1 MKRKKLSKSQ
11 YMRRKRKTPVM
22 KANKKVLYTSS
33 LALSL
38 FATGITAPN
47 VFALDWTPRSVSEI
61 SQEIEDKGGKLT
73 YTVKYGDTLS
83 AIAEAMNIDLDILAQ
98 VNQIADV
105 NLIFPD
111 TVLTTTVD
119 QNHQVTQIEIQAPVQ
134 EEADENTVQ
143 ATVDIAANE
152 ITVDDTVIPLESTD
166 APSSSASITEVSV
179 ETPVE
184 EVPVTEVSVE
194 TPVEEAPVTEVPVET
209 PLEETPVEE
218 VPVTE
223 VSVETPVEE
232 APVTEV
238 PVETPLEE
246 TPVEEVPVTEV
257 SVETPVEEAPVTE
270 GPAETPVEEAPVT
283 EVPAETPVEEAPVTE
298 VPVETPLEETPV
310 EEAPVAEVNSV
321 EAAPVTP
328 TPAASTA
335 TTVATVSTTSSSTT
349 SSYDV
354 GLQPQ
359 VAAFRAE
366 VANAFGITSFSG
378 YRAGDT
384 GDHGKGLAID
394 FMVPQSSALGDQVAA
409 YAAANLASKNI
420 SYIIWKQRFYSPY
433 ASIYGPAY
441 TWNLMPD
448 RGSITENHYDHV
460 HVSFNQ

>member
-83 AIAEAMNIDLDILAQ
+83 AIAEAMNIDLDIIAQ
-98 VNQIADV
+98 INQIADV

-134 EEADENTVQ
+134 EEAAENTVQ

-184 EVPVTEVSVE
+184 E
-194 TPVEEAPVTEVPVET
+194 APVTEVPVET
-209 PLEETPVEE
+209 PLEETPLEETPLEETPLEETPVEE

-223 VSVETPVEE
+223 LSVETPVEE
-232 APVTEV
+232 APVTEGPAETPVEEAPVAEV

-270 GPAETPVEEAPVT
+270 GPAETPVEEAPV
-283 EVPAETPVEEAPVTE
+283 
-298 VPVETPLEETPV
+298 
-310 EEAPVAEVNSV
+310 AEVNSV

-335 TTVATVSTTSSSTT
+335 TTVATVSTTSSSIT

-366 VANAFGITSFSG
+366 VTNAFGITSFSG

>member
-83 AIAEAMNIDLDILAQ
+83 AIAEAMNIDLDIIAQ

-134 EEADENTVQ
+134 EEAAENTVQ

-184 EVPVTEVSVE
+184 E
-194 TPVEEAPVTEVPVET
+194 APVTEVPVETPLEET

-223 VSVETPVEE
+223 VSVET
-232 APVTEV
+232 
-238 PVETPLEE
+238 L
-246 TPVEEVPVTEV
+246 
-257 SVETPVEEAPVTE
+257 VEEAPVTE
-270 GPAETPVEEAPVT
+270 GPAETPVEEALVT
-283 EVPAETPVEEAPVTE
+283 EVPAET
-298 VPVETPLEETPV
+298 LV

-328 TPAASTA
+328 TPAASTT

>member
-1 MKRKKLSKSQ
+1 
-11 YMRRKRKTPVM
+11 MR
-22 KANKKVLYTSS
+22 
-33 LALSL
+33 
-38 FATGITAPN
+38 
-47 VFALDWTPRSVSEI
+47 PRSASEI

-134 EEADENTVQ
+134 EEAAENTVQ

-184 EVPVTEVSVE
+184 E
-194 TPVEEAPVTEVPVET
+194 APVTEVP
-209 PLEETPVEE
+209 
-218 VPVTE
+218 
-223 VSVETPVEE
+223 
-232 APVTEV
+232 
-238 PVETPLEE
+238 
-246 TPVEEVPVTEV
+246 
-257 SVETPVEEAPVTE
+257 VETPVEEAPVTE
-270 GPAETPVEEAPVT
+270 GPAETPVEEALVT
-283 EVPAETPVEEAPVTE
+283 EVPA
-298 VPVETPLEETPV
+298 ETPV

>member
-38 FATGITAPN
+38 FATGITASN
-47 VFALDWTPRSVSEI
+47 VFALDWNPRSVSEI

-184 EVPVTEVSVE
+184 E
-194 TPVEEAPVTEVPVET
+194 APATEVPVET

-223 VSVETPVEE
+223 VSVET
-232 APVTEV
+232 
-238 PVETPLEE
+238 L
-246 TPVEEVPVTEV
+246 
-257 SVETPVEEAPVTE
+257 VEEAPVTE
-270 GPAETPVEEAPVT
+270 GPAETPVEEALVT
-283 EVPAETPVEEAPVTE
+283 EVPA
-298 VPVETPLEETPV
+298 ETPV

>member
-83 AIAEAMNIDLDILAQ
+83 AIAEAMNIDLDIIAQ
-98 VNQIADV
+98 INQIADV

-134 EEADENTVQ
+134 EEAAENTVQ

-166 APSSSASITEVSV
+166 APSSSASI
-179 ETPVE
+179 
-184 EVPVTEVSVE
+184 
-194 TPVEEAPVTEVPVET
+194 
-209 PLEETPVEE
+209 
-218 VPVTE
+218 TE

-270 GPAETPVEEAPVT
+270 GPAETPVEEAPVAEVPVETPLEETPLEETPLEETPLEETPVEEVPVT
-283 EVPAETPVEEAPVTE
+283 EVSVETPVEEAPVTE
-298 VPVETPLEETPV
+298 GPAETPV

>member
-33 LALSL
+33 VALSL

-134 EEADENTVQ
+134 EEAAENTVQ

-166 APSSSASITEVSV
+166 APSSSASI
-179 ETPVE
+179 
-184 EVPVTEVSVE
+184 TEVSVE

-238 PVETPLEE
+238 P
-246 TPVEEVPVTEV
+246 
-257 SVETPVEEAPVTE
+257 A
-270 GPAETPVEEAPVT
+270 
-283 EVPAETPVEEAPVTE
+283 
-298 VPVETPLEETPV
+298 ETPV

>member
-134 EEADENTVQ
+134 EEAAENTVQ

-152 ITVDDTVIPLESTD
+152 ITVDDTVITLESTD
-166 APSSSASITEVSV
+166 APSSSASI
-179 ETPVE
+179 
-184 EVPVTEVSVE
+184 TEVSVE

-209 PLEETPVEE
+209 PLEETP
-218 VPVTE
+218 
-223 VSVETPVEE
+223 
-232 APVTEV
+232 
-238 PVETPLEE
+238 LEE

-257 SVETPVEEAPVTE
+257 SVETLVEEAPVTE
-270 GPAETPVEEAPVT
+270 GPAETPVEEALVT
-283 EVPAETPVEEAPVTE
+283 EVPAET
-298 VPVETPLEETPV
+298 LV

-328 TPAASTA
+328 TPAASTT

>member
-33 LALSL
+33 VALSL

-83 AIAEAMNIDLDILAQ
+83 AIAEAMNIDLDIIAQ
-98 VNQIADV
+98 INQIADV

-134 EEADENTVQ
+134 EEAAENTVQ

-184 EVPVTEVSVE
+184 E
-194 TPVEEAPVTEVPVET
+194 APVTEVPVET
-209 PLEETPVEE
+209 PLEETPLE
-218 VPVTE
+218 
-223 VSVETPVEE
+223 ETPLE
-232 APVTEV
+232 
-238 PVETPLEE
+238 ETPLEE

-270 GPAETPVEEAPVT
+270 GPA
-283 EVPAETPVEEAPVTE
+283 
-298 VPVETPLEETPV
+298 ETPV

-409 YAAANLASKNI
+409 YAVANVASKNI

>member
-1 MKRKKLSKSQ
+1 MKRKRTNKPRH
-11 YMRRKRKTPVM
+11 MRRKRKTPVL
-22 KANKKVLYTSS
+22 KANKKVLFTST

-38 FATGITAPN
+38 FATGLTAPA
-47 VFALDWTPRSVSEI
+47 VLALDWTPRSVSEI
-61 SQEIEDKGGKLT
+61 SQEIEDRGGKLT

-111 TVLTTTVD
+111 AVLTTTVD

-134 EEADENTVQ
+134 EEAAENTVQ

-152 ITVDDTVIPLESTD
+152 ITVDETVIPLESIETPASTTPEEEA
-166 APSSSASITEVSV
+166 APAETSV
-179 ETPVE
+179 E
-184 EVPVTEVSVE
+184 E

-218 VPVTE
+218 VPAET
-223 VSVETPVEE
+223 SVEETPV
-232 APVTEV
+232 VEV
-238 PVETPLEE
+238 PVETS
-246 TPVEEVPVTEV
+246 VEERPVV
-257 SVETPVEEAPVTE
+257 
-270 GPAETPVEEAPVT
+270 
-283 EVPAETPVEEAPVTE
+283 E
-298 VPVETPLEETPV
+298 VPVETSVEKRPVVEVPAEIPV
-310 EEAPVAEVNSV
+310 EEAPVAETPAAEVNIV
-321 EAAPVTP
+321 EAAPVPT

-335 TTVATVSTTSSSTT
+335 TTITTVSTTSSST

-378 YRAGDT
+378 YRPGDS

-394 FMVPQSSALGDQVAA
+394 FMVPQSSALGDQVAE
-409 YAAANLASKNI
+409 YAIANMGAKNI
-420 SYIIWKQRFYSPY
+420 SYIIWKQRFYAPY

-460 HVSFNQ
+460 HVSFN

>member
-134 EEADENTVQ
+134 EEAAENTVQ

-152 ITVDDTVIPLESTD
+152 ITVDDTVITLESTD
-166 APSSSASITEVSV
+166 APSSSASI
-179 ETPVE
+179 
-184 EVPVTEVSVE
+184 TEVSVE

-232 APVTEV
+232 A
-238 PVETPLEE
+238 L
-246 TPVEEVPVTEV
+246 
-257 SVETPVEEAPVTE
+257 
-270 GPAETPVEEAPVT
+270 VT
-283 EVPAETPVEEAPVTE
+283 EVPAET
-298 VPVETPLEETPV
+298 LV

-328 TPAASTA
+328 TPAASTT

>member
-83 AIAEAMNIDLDILAQ
+83 AIAEAMNIDLDIIAQ

-134 EEADENTVQ
+134 EEAAENTVQ

-184 EVPVTEVSVE
+184 E
-194 TPVEEAPVTEVPVET
+194 APVTEVPVET

-223 VSVETPVEE
+223 VSVET
-232 APVTEV
+232 
-238 PVETPLEE
+238 L
-246 TPVEEVPVTEV
+246 
-257 SVETPVEEAPVTE
+257 VEEAPVTE
-270 GPAETPVEEAPVT
+270 GPAETQVEEALVT
-283 EVPAETPVEEAPVTE
+283 EVPAET
-298 VPVETPLEETPV
+298 LV

-328 TPAASTA
+328 TPAASTT

>member
-134 EEADENTVQ
+134 EEAAENTVQ

-152 ITVDDTVIPLESTD
+152 ITVDDTVITLESTD
-166 APSSSASITEVSV
+166 APSSSASI
-179 ETPVE
+179 
-184 EVPVTEVSVE
+184 TEVSVE

-257 SVETPVEEAPVTE
+257 SVETLVEEAPVTE
-270 GPAETPVEEAPVT
+270 GPAETPVEEALVT
-283 EVPAETPVEEAPVTE
+283 EVPA
-298 VPVETPLEETPV
+298 ETPV

-409 YAAANLASKNI
+409 YAAANVASKNI

>member
-134 EEADENTVQ
+134 EEAAENTVQ

-166 APSSSASITEVSV
+166 APSSSASI
-179 ETPVE
+179 
-184 EVPVTEVSVE
+184 TEVSVE

-238 PVETPLEE
+238 P
-246 TPVEEVPVTEV
+246 
-257 SVETPVEEAPVTE
+257 A
-270 GPAETPVEEAPVT
+270 
-283 EVPAETPVEEAPVTE
+283 
-298 VPVETPLEETPV
+298 ETPV

-328 TPAASTA
+328 TPAVSTA

-409 YAAANLASKNI
+409 YAAANVASKNI

>member
-73 YTVKYGDTLS
+73 YSVKYGDTLS

-134 EEADENTVQ
+134 EAAAENTVQ

-152 ITVDDTVIPLESTD
+152 ITVNDTVIPLESTD
-166 APSSSASITEVSV
+166 APSSSAST
-179 ETPVE
+179 
-184 EVPVTEVSVE
+184 TEVSVE

-238 PVETPLEE
+238 P
-246 TPVEEVPVTEV
+246 
-257 SVETPVEEAPVTE
+257 A
-270 GPAETPVEEAPVT
+270 
-283 EVPAETPVEEAPVTE
+283 
-298 VPVETPLEETPV
+298 ETPV

-335 TTVATVSTTSSSTT
+335 TTVATVSTTSSSIT

-409 YAAANLASKNI
+409 YAVANVASKNI

>member
-134 EEADENTVQ
+134 EEAAENTVQ

-184 EVPVTEVSVE
+184 E
-194 TPVEEAPVTEVPVET
+194 APVTEVPVET

-223 VSVETPVEE
+223 VSVKTPVEE
-232 APVTEV
+232 
-238 PVETPLEE
+238 
-246 TPVEEVPVTEV
+246 
-257 SVETPVEEAPVTE
+257 S
-270 GPAETPVEEAPVT
+270 
-283 EVPAETPVEEAPVTE
+283 
-298 VPVETPLEETPV
+298 
-310 EEAPVAEVNSV
+310 PVAEVNSV

-328 TPAASTA
+328 TPAVSTA

>member
-38 FATGITAPN
+38 FATGITASN

-134 EEADENTVQ
+134 EEAAENTVQ

-152 ITVDDTVIPLESTD
+152 ITVDDTVITLESTD
-166 APSSSASITEVSV
+166 APSSSASI
-179 ETPVE
+179 
-184 EVPVTEVSVE
+184 
-194 TPVEEAPVTEVPVET
+194 
-209 PLEETPVEE
+209 
-218 VPVTE
+218 TE

-270 GPAETPVEEAPVT
+270 GPAETPVEEALVT
-283 EVPAETPVEEAPVTE
+283 EVPAETPVEK
-298 VPVETPLEETPV
+298 
-310 EEAPVAEVNSV
+310 APVAEVNSV

-409 YAAANLASKNI
+409 NAVANVASKNI